1 MVILMNKIT
10 YIFSKGRIKRVAD
23 SDYAEDFFYG
33 YRYLNQENFQL
44 EIIEFKKLKKFFKT
58 IEHKISKVFSL
69 PLYVFSLINQKN
81 IKILKNS
88 DYLFLVSESVG
99 FAALPLLILL
109 KKRYNIHSSMFVM
122 GLYSKKINYKYFKSI
137 HFLLIKLL
145 TSYLDKLYFLGYR
158 EYEIAHKHLK
168 SQTKLI
174 HLPFYIDT
182 NFWKDDEYRLQS
194 KEKILFI
201 GNDGNRDFDLLVS
214 IAKRMKHRNF
224 IFVSSNSKLTSLEIE
239 NVEIIKGNWSD
250 EYLSDKRIREIYS
263 SSRMVILPL
272 KESTQ
277 PSGQS
282 VTLQAMSMGVPVI
295 ISLTSGFWDNEKFTD
310 EVNIFFE
317 KENNLDSWEKKIDSL
332 FNEVH
337 KLKYVSTNS
346 AELIANNFDIKSFN
360 EFILTEVKY
369 GHENKK

>member
-10 YIFSKGRIKRVAD
+10 YIFSKGRIKKATNV
-23 SDYAEDFFYG
+23 DYAEDFFYG
-33 YRYLNQENFQL
+33 YRYLNKKNFKL
-44 EIIEFKKLKKFFKT
+44 EIIEFNKLNKNFKA
-58 IEHKISKVFSL
+58 IEHKISKIFSL

-122 GLYSKKINYKYFKSI
+122 GLYSKKINYKYFKSL
-137 HFLLIKLL
+137 HFLLIKFLA
-145 TSYLDKLYFLGYR
+145 SYLDKLYFLGYR
-158 EYEIAHKHLK
+158 EYEIAKNHLK
-168 SQTKLI
+168 NQAKLI
-174 HLPFYIDT
+174 QLPFYIDT
-182 NFWKDDEYRLQS
+182 NFWSDDDYRLQS
-194 KEKILFI
+194 NEKILFI
-201 GNDGNRDFDLLVS
+201 GNDGNRDFDLLVN

-224 IFVSSNSKLTSLEIE
+224 IFVSSNPELTSLEME
-239 NVEIIKGNWSD
+239 NVQIIKGNWSGED
-250 EYLSDKRIREIYS
+250 LSDKKIREIYS

-282 VTLQAMSMGVPVI
+282 VTLQAMSIGVPVI
-295 ISLTSGFWDNEKFTD
+295 ISLTSGFWDNENFID

-317 KENNLDSWEKKIDSL
+317 KENNINSWEKKIDSL
-332 FNEVH
+332 FNEVN
-337 KLKYVSTNS
+337 KLKYVSANS
-346 AELIANNFDIKSFN
+346 TELIANNFDIKFFN
-360 EFILTEVKY
+360 EFMLTEVKY
-369 GHENKK
+369 GHENKR

>member
-10 YIFSKGRIKRVAD
+10 YIFSKGRIKKITD
-23 SDYAEDFFYG
+23 NDYAEDFFYG
-33 YRYLNQENFQL
+33 YRYLSEKNLNV
-44 EIIEFKKLKKFFKT
+44 EIIEFKKINKLFKA
-58 IEHKISKVFSL
+58 IEHKISKIFSL

-81 IKILKNS
+81 FKILKTS

-99 FAALPLLILL
+99 FAALPLLMLL

-122 GLYSKKINYKYFKSI
+122 GMFSKKINYKHFKFL
-137 HFLLIKLL
+137 HFLLIKFLA
-145 TSYLDKLYFLGYR
+145 SYLDKLYFLGYK
-158 EYEIAHKHLK
+158 EYEIAQKHLK

-182 NFWKDDEYRLQS
+182 NFWKDDDYRLQS

-201 GNDGNRDFDLLVS
+201 GNDGNRDYDLLVN

-224 IFVSSNSKLTSLEIE
+224 IFVSSNSNLTSLEME
-239 NVEIIKGNWSD
+239 NVEIIKGNWSG
-250 EYLSDKRIREIYS
+250 EYLSDKNIREIYS

-272 KESTQ
+272 KNSTQ

-282 VTLQAMSMGVPVI
+282 VTLQAMSIGVPVI
-295 ISLTSGFWDNEKFTD
+295 ISLTSGFWDNENFID

-317 KENNLDSWEKKIDSL
+317 KDNNLDSWEMKIDNL
-332 FNEVH
+332 FNEVD

-346 AELIANNFDIKSFN
+346 AELIANNFDIKLFN
-360 EFILTEVKY
+360 DFMLTEVEY
-369 GHENKK
+369 GHENNK